1 MFIMVGDLENQFTEI
16 KIDYEASLN
25 NFLENKE
32 VFPKYTTQLINLAN
46 QNSQGT
52 RPEVVGKM
60 TELIKKCPLR
70 SRDGWKKWYLSKHP
84 DAIKDATKKI
94 LPMIHNLKKAIE
106 QIDEIMVRT
115 WVEDLIFNKTSEGL
129 IIQEIILKEISQRLH
144 TSYRIA
150 SMEEESK
157 NIDGFIGEIPVQIK
171 PHTYLAQKAIVKEKI
186 KIPILYYK
194 KTSKYLVIITDLIK

>member
-1 MFIMVGDLENQFTEI
+1 MVGDLENQFTEI

-84 DAIKDATKKI
+84 DT
-94 LPMIHNLKKAIE
+94 
-106 QIDEIMVRT
+106 
-115 WVEDLIFNKTSEGL
+115 
-129 IIQEIILKEISQRLH
+129 
-144 TSYRIA
+144 
-150 SMEEESK
+150 
-157 NIDGFIGEIPVQIK
+157 
-171 PHTYLAQKAIVKEKI
+171 
-186 KIPILYYK
+186 
-194 KTSKYLVIITDLIK
+194 